1 MRVLAFLA
9 AVALCAAV
17 PAFAGSAFQPGAY
30 AGVDAARASVSS
42 RYVDDS
48 NDISLG
54 LTVGYQA
61 TPNIAVEATA
71 RSLSFNPFR
80 DLLAPA
86 GYYPDQHYGVAMVGL
101 APMSDAVSVYAKAGV
116 GRTRMHATSNK
127 LSDRNETDPIIGIG
141 VRYGF
146 SNNWALN
153 MEASRLTKTDVTLI
167 SAGVRYQF

>member
-1 MRVLAFLA
+1 MRALFLLA
-9 AVALCAAV
+9 AAALGAAA
-17 PAFAGSAFQPGAY
+17 PSFAAPTFQPGAY
-30 AGVDAARASVSS
+30 VGVDAARASVSS

-61 TPNIAVEATA
+61 MPNLAIEADA

-86 GYYPDQHYGVAMVGL
+86 GYYPDQHYGIAAVGS
-101 APMSDAVSVYAKAGV
+101 APLSDDVSIFVKGGV
-116 GRTRMHATSNK
+116 GSTRMHSTRSNIA
-127 LSDRNETDPIIGIG
+127 DRNETDPVIGIG

-146 SNNWALN
+146 STHWALN
-153 MEASRLTKTDVTLI
+153 LEASRLTKTDVTLI
-167 SAGVRYQF
+167 SLGVRYQF